1 MFGYTIILMD
11 KQNSLRNLE
20 IAILVS
26 ALLHIMILYI
36 IKVGSISINSPR
48 HENNNYIELITIPN
62 KSYQTTLQSNPTQKH
77 EAVKNEKQQKLA
89 IKNQIVDIPKPLVQE
104 EPKKTAYLSN
114 WSQSVKEEMVSRHK
128 GGGYGTDHQ
137 RSIELSM
144 HPEVLPQNVSN
155 AKQQSQQAQQPA
167 KTQQAEES
175 NTKGLSL
182 SAKQNSQMS
191 EGNNRA
197 TANNNLSGNDT
208 KLALNSMLP
217 SYSRMRAIPGIG
229 DNNYL
234 PGLKEGD
241 VTLLNTKS
249 FVYAGF
255 VRRVAY
261 RIFDRFIFD
270 VRNSNITQEDLDN
283 IDGHAYVEANM
294 SPQGRLISVKLLK
307 SSGSTEW
314 DNLAIEACK
323 RSTWDA
329 NPPKGA
335 EGKDGIIHFVFA
347 PGKDVLVVGL
357 LE

>member
-1 MFGYTIILMD
+1 MNR
-11 KQNSLRNLE
+11 QNSIRNLE
-20 IAILVS
+20 IAIFVS
-26 ALLHIMILYI
+26 ALLHIMLLYFI
-36 IKVGSISINSPR
+36 RIESIGTLVST
-48 HENNNYIELITIPN
+48 NNNVKKNYIELTTIPN
-62 KSYQTTLQSNPTQKH
+62 TSHQTTLAPKTNKEQK
-77 EAVKNEKQQKLA
+77 VLKNTEQQKLI

-137 RSIELSM
+137 TSL
-144 HPEVLPQNVSN
+144 EVSVQPKVPPQSPSLT
-155 AKQQSQQAQQPA
+155 KQQQSQQTKQLQQSQ
-167 KTQQAEES
+167 KTQEL

-182 SAKQNSQMS
+182 STKEQEQSS
-191 EGNNRA
+191 RTNNNTSA
-197 TANNNLSGNDT
+197 GNNNLSGNDT

-217 SYSRMRAIPGIG
+217 SYSRMRSIPGIG

-261 RIFDRFIFD
+261 RIFDHFIFD
-270 VRNSNITQEDLDN
+270 VRNSNITQSDLDN
-283 IDGHAYVEANM
+283 IDGHAYVEADMNA
-294 SPQGRLISVKLLK
+294 QGKLISVRLLK

-323 RSTWDA
+323 SATWDA